1 VAKRIDPLYGEPYS
15 GGVPTDNPYAEPDAA
30 LRDAQE
36 AYLAALRADPDPQRS
51 LVTARALAVRTR
63 EFAKTLMSVVG
74 SRAVEIRDREKLT
87 LAKLAQRFGVSTPA
101 AQQWV
106 EEGKQAE
113 QREDAHG

>member
-1 VAKRIDPLYGEPYS
+1 VPSDDPYVEQ
-15 GGVPTDNPYAEPDAA
+15 DAA

-51 LVTARALAVRTR
+51 LTTARDLATRTR
-63 EFAKTLMSVVG
+63 TFAKTLMSVVG
-74 SRAVEIRDREKLT
+74 ARAVEIRDQEKLT

-101 AQQWV
+101 AQQWY

-113 QREDAHG
+113 QREDANG